1 MYSEQAQACTLGS
14 YTKPGTSLYTQVY
27 QELPAWKLWNSIPTY
42 TRSISQQSLQLQ
54 AAC

>member
-1 MYSEQAQACTLGS
+1 MQWKLANYRNSYMYSEQAQACTLGS

-27 QELPAWKLWNSIPTY
+27 QKLPAWKL
-42 TRSISQQSLQLQ
+42 Q